1 MKLMEPLAPPGR
13 YDSADPF
20 GNIGGRQYPH
30 TGSDW
35 NGVPAGTAAKAIG
48 TGVVVNKQ
56 WHSGNGNTVT
66 VKLPDGHYYAYLHLN
81 AEAPVAVGQ
90 TVTIG
95 QVIGYV
101 GNTGTNSQGAHLHIT
116 VSDSPSAYAGLGNKI
131 DPWAFIQAHK
141 NDTDPTTPGGSA
153 RITILE
159 DGMFIRNSD
168 SVNTGYVPAGWSFQM
183 APDGKL
189 QPLSSQ
195 QTQLAIA
202 SGATIFNWAGRDI
215 YNHSVK
221 SGMWEFTG
229 PISGAD
235 PGSLTGYLL
244 FGNGVKALPSAAY
257 PTNRVY
263 V

>member
-13 YDSADPF
+13 YDAADPF
-20 GNIGGRQYPH
+20 GNYGGRAYPH

-35 NGVPAGTAAKAIG
+35 NGVPAGTAAMAIG

-56 WHSGNGNTVT
+56 WHAGNGNTVT

-141 NDTDPTTPGGSA
+141 NDTDPGTPGPTQEEDMGQLVKHPNGSVA
-153 RITILE
+153 FAATDGTFTVLNTMDEVSALIATGAAPSTI
-159 DGMFIRNSD
+159 NSL
-168 SVNTGYVPAGWSFQM
+168 
-183 APDGKL
+183 PDGFIWNLRL
-189 QPLSSQ
+189 QIAQ
-195 QTQLAIA
+195 KRKTQ
-202 SGATIFNWAGRDI
+202 NE
-215 YNHSVK
+215 V
-221 SGMWEFTG
+221 
-229 PISGAD
+229 
-235 PGSLTGYLL
+235 
-244 FGNGVKALPSAAY
+244 
-257 PTNRVY
+257 
-263 V
+263 

>member
-1 MKLMEPLAPPGR
+1 MEPLAPPGR
-13 YDSADPF
+13 YDAADPF
-20 GNIGGRQYPH
+20 GNYGGRAYPH

-35 NGVPAGTAAKAIG
+35 NGVPAGTAAMAIG

-56 WHSGNGNTVT
+56 WHAGNGNTVT

-141 NDTDPTTPGGSA
+141 NDTDPVSPTQIKEKDVRLIRSDNGS
-153 RITILE
+153 
-159 DGMFIRNSD
+159 
-168 SVNTGYVPAGWSFQM
+168 
-183 APDGKL
+183 
-189 QPLSSQ
+189 
-195 QTQLAIA
+195 IA
-202 SGATIFNWAGRDI
+202 LLGEFTVREYSGAEAFAYGTAGQIWNGSPNGWVQLTVDQYTTEVRETRNRRAALLADI
-215 YNHSVK
+215 
-221 SGMWEFTG
+221 
-229 PISGAD
+229 
-235 PGSLTGYLL
+235 
-244 FGNGVKALPSAAY
+244 KAL
-257 PTNRVY
+257 
-263 V
+263 

>member
-13 YDSADPF
+13 YDAADPF
-20 GNIGGRQYPH
+20 GNYGGRAYPH

-35 NGVPAGTAAKAIG
+35 NGVPAGTAAMAIG

-56 WHSGNGNTVT
+56 WHAGNGNTVT

-141 NDTDPTTPGGSA
+141 NDTDPVDPGPS
-153 RITILE
+153 IPLE
-159 DGMFIRNSD
+159 GDMKVIRNSANG
-168 SVNTGYVPAGWSFQM
+168 SIGLIGEYYVGEFSGSDTAGVDAAVAVFGPVIGLT
-183 APDGKL
+183 A
-189 QPLSSQ
+189 SQ
-195 QTQLAIA
+195 Y
-202 SGATIFNWAGRDI
+202 ATAVSRATSRMNAR
-215 YNHSVK
+215 
-221 SGMWEFTG
+221 
-229 PISGAD
+229 
-235 PGSLTGYLL
+235 
-244 FGNGVKALPSAAY
+244 
-257 PTNRVY
+257 
-263 V
+263 